1 MHTLQNIGI
10 FLVTDRNQTMLLND
24 EGHRYGLIVSGLLN
38 AIGHIENQDE
48 GMALAIIIHPSPLI
62 TVGRIFDYL
71 IVQVELLDP
80 LGMFF

>member
-1 MHTLQNIGI
+1 
-10 FLVTDRNQTMLLND
+10 
-24 EGHRYGLIVSGLLN
+24 
-38 AIGHIENQDE
+38 
-48 GMALAIIIHPSPLI
+48 MALAIIIHPSPLI